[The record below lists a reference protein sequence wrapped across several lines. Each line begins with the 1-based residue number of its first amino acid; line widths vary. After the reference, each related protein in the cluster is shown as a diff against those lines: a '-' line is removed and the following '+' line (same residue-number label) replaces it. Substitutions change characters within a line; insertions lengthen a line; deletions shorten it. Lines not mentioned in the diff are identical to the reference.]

1 MSTRKNFAS
10 LILIAL
16 LPSHVHACGW
26 DNDTLSA
33 EAKGLPEL
41 IDAIVGR
48 IPIYPKEY
56 YQFRIDR
63 SSKIVLSNPD
73 SLEELDNLIVAYD
86 KLGNSQK
93 SFYYCALKKK
103 ALEKTPNKEHE
114 YRYYANL
121 GTVEA
126 HTWVRNKNFSDKK
139 LLDQAI
145 SNLKRCVAINPDAH
159 FGREIVQIELLERMR
174 SAPKPQEYIPAEI
187 ANTLS
192 QPPPAEYDKW
202 VQFMNKVSVDK
213 VQKGI
218 IGIMSLGSGPDNA
231 DFINALIAT
240 IPQKDGVLR
249 ELALH
254 RLNDLWKTK
263 PLLTAIGYE
272 EQAGHPMDGNIL
284 ARQYQA
290 LVKNTN
296 EYREVLNTYIIQKIK
311 LGKHPDV
318 DPHFWDDWQE
328 PNRVNLSSFEPA
340 LTSNQKLIMGFVGI
354 PAFLISF
361 AIGVY
366 FFQRR
371 RLQNR

>member
-1 MSTRKNFAS
+1 MSTRKNLAS

-26 DNDTLSA
+26 DDDTLSA
-33 EAKGLPEL
+33 EAKGLPQL
-41 IDAIVGR
+41 VDAIVGR
-48 IPIYPKEY
+48 IPIYPQEY

-63 SSKIVLSNPD
+63 SSKIVLSNPGNF
-73 SLEELDNLIVAYD
+73 EELDNLIVAYD

-174 SAPKPQEYIPAEI
+174 SAPKPKEFIPSEYAQELPK
-187 ANTLS
+187 
-192 QPPPAEYDKW
+192 PPSDEHEKW
-202 VQFMNKVSVDK
+202 VQFMDKVGIEK

-218 IGIMSLGSGPDNA
+218 IGIMSLGSGPDNP
-231 DFINALIAT
+231 DLVNALIAT
-240 IPQKDGVLR
+240 IRRQDGVLR

-254 RLNDLWKTK
+254 RLHDLWRTK
-263 PLLTAIGYE
+263 PLLTSIGYE
-272 EQAGHPMDGNIL
+272 EQSGHPMDRDTV
-284 ARQYQA
+284 AQQYQA
-290 LVKNTN
+290 LVKNTD
-296 EYREVLNTYIIQKIK
+296 EYRKAIDSYIIQKIK

-318 DPHFWDDWQE
+318 DAHFWDDWQE
-328 PNRVNLSSFEPA
+328 PNRVDLRSYEP
-340 LTSNQKLIMGFVGI
+340 LMTLNQKITMGFIGI

-361 AIGVY
+361 AIGIY
-366 FFQRR
+366 FLQRR